1 MSKWI
6 FSHLPVSKIFQ
17 WVWKFTIQY
26 GIAVY
31 LLGIQTI
38 RQIWR
43 LSNWYAGNAAEET
56 FEKKPSISSTIG
68 RGDTFIVP
76 NITKK
81 GRNNIF
87 SEELEGNKELNKNF
101 SYVYSC
107 TIFVNLSY
115 VSLVQHQVR
124 VSSFNNLTLKY
135 SVLEQYT
142 QKLKQNIFC
151 KRFLFKLYIETI

>member
-1 MSKWI
+1 M
-6 FSHLPVSKIFQ
+6 
-17 WVWKFTIQY
+17 
-26 GIAVY
+26 
-31 LLGIQTI
+31 
-38 RQIWR
+38 
-43 LSNWYAGNAAEET
+43 
-56 FEKKPSISSTIG
+56 
-68 RGDTFIVP
+68 P